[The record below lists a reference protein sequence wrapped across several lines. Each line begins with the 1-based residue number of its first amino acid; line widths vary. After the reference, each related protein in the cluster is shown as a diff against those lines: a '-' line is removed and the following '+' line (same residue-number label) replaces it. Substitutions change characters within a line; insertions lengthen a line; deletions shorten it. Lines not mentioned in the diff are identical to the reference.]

1 MYCVLELYGLYS
13 KGLMQLAFTV
23 SLLNTSWN
31 RRVFICSMILYVL
44 TIWLESILYKHEHN
58 AISNQLKKKPL
69 QKSHKTLVKSLV
81 NDISY
86 YTHIDDIQN
95 VKVVITGQ
103 YNVLNWLVVLY
114 QFFASCPSSIIYSMY
129 LFLRKTANR
138 TMYCDDIFASR

>member
-103 YNVLNWLVVLY
+103 YNVLNW
-114 QFFASCPSSIIYSMY
+114 
-129 LFLRKTANR
+129 
-138 TMYCDDIFASR
+138 